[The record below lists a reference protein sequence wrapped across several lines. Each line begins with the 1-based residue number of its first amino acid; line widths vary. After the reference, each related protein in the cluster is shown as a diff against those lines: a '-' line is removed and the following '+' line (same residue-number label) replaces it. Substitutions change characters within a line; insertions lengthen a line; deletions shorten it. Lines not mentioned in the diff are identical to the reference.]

1 MANNRVKE
9 LYNVDATALG
19 DFTQEI
25 QTEMLTKALFGSRT
39 VAMLSAAGQ
48 VQVGIKYKEAL
59 ALLDTDVVFQSG
71 DDDCTWQPSGTT
83 TFTQRDI
90 EVAAIKIQ
98 EDLCPRKLRK
108 KWLALTM
115 AAGSDDT
122 ELPFGT
128 QIGEYK
134 SRKIGDTL
142 ETAIWIGNA
151 ATSNTNQNTN
161 KFDGFAR
168 IVDIASASTVSGNT
182 GGATAVT
189 SSNIDDIIT
198 AIYNAIP
205 EAIMERDDLVLFM
218 SIPNFKKYTE
228 WLRSANLFHFAPD
241 GNPLETYFVG
251 TNLKIKG
258 VKLSGTYANRM
269 ICTYV
274 ENMVV
279 GTDLEG
285 EDEQFTLSYDES
297 SMKVRFNTNFKFG
310 CQIVFPEFVVRFA
323 I

>member
-1 MANNRVKE
+1 MSNKIKE
-9 LYNVDATALG
+9 MFNVDATALG
-19 DFTQEI
+19 DFTQQI
-25 QTEMLTKALFGSRT
+25 QTELLTKALFGSRT
-39 VAMLSAAGQ
+39 VQMLSAAGQ
-48 VQVGIKYKEAL
+48 VQAGIKYKEAL
-59 ALLDTDVVFQSG
+59 ALVDTDVVFQSG

-90 EVAAIKIQ
+90 EVASIKIQ
-98 EDLCPRKLRK
+98 EDLCPKKLRK

-115 AAGSDDT
+115 AAGSDDKDM
-122 ELPFGT
+122 PFGN
-128 QIGEYK
+128 QIAEYK
-134 SRKIGDTL
+134 SKKIGDTL
-142 ETAIWIGNA
+142 ETAIWIGTS
-151 ATSNTNQNTN
+151 ATSNTNVNTN

-168 IVDIASASTVSGNT
+168 IVDIASASTVAGNT
-182 GGATAVT
+182 ISATAVT
-189 SSNIDDIIT
+189 ASNIDDIVT

-205 EAIMERDDLVLFM
+205 DAIMEREDLVLFM
-218 SIPNFKKYTE
+218 SIANFKKYTE
-228 WLRSANLFHFAPD
+228 WLRAANLYHFAPD
-241 GNPLETYFVG
+241 GNPLETYFIG

-285 EDEQFTLSYDES
+285 EEESFTLSYDDS

-310 CQIVFPEFVVRFA
+310 LQIVYPEFVVRFA